1 MDDHPMETP
10 MPTCPS
16 PDCPN
21 PPEMLCRSGRCADH
35 CLTDCPVSCPGEPDD
50 PPDTDLYDPGPIIV
64 EGAD

>member
-1 MDDHPMETP
+1 MPN
-10 MPTCPS
+10 PTCPH

-50 PPDTDLYDPGPIIV
+50 PPDTDLYDDPGPIIV